1 MVHFIY
7 TCSPVITLQKW
18 TMDKKKTPKNLKD
31 FEMNR
36 ENPFAKQALVNI
48 GNALISRT
56 VKTSNKDEA
65 AILKGINGDGEI
77 LGNTVFIRTRTVDN
91 ETFAKVYK
99 LGFKAFADMKPAT
112 LSVFQ
117 FIVNCL
123 KPNSDEFIFFIEDC
137 IESTQYKKSSIY
149 KSLGELCAKGIIA
162 RGRIEEQYFINPM
175 YVFNGD
181 RVTFATTWINKNYPQ
196 YKATTRTLKGTID
209 VMKTDGTLPQL
220 PFSDDEE
227 QHSTTE

>member
-1 MVHFIY
+1 
-7 TCSPVITLQKW
+7 
-18 TMDKKKTPKNLKD
+18 
-31 FEMNR
+31 MNR

-137 IESTQYKKSSIY
+137 IESTQYKK
-149 KSLGELCAKGIIA
+149 
-162 RGRIEEQYFINPM
+162 
-175 YVFNGD
+175 V
-181 RVTFATTWINKNYPQ
+181 
-196 YKATTRTLKGTID
+196 
-209 VMKTDGTLPQL
+209 
-220 PFSDDEE
+220 PF
-227 QHSTTE
+227 TNL

>member
-1 MVHFIY
+1 ME
-7 TCSPVITLQKW
+7 KN
-18 TMDKKKTPKNLKD
+18 KKPKNLKD

-56 VKTSNKDEA
+56 VKTANKDESA
-65 AILKGINGDGEI
+65 VIKAIDNNGQY
-77 LGNTVFIRTRTVDN
+77 LGNTVFIRTKTVDN

-99 LGFKAFADMKPAT
+99 LGFKAFADMKPST

-137 IESTQYKKSSIY
+137 IESTKYKKSSIY

-181 RVTFATTWINKNYPQ
+181 RVTFATTWINKNYPD
-196 YKATTRTLKGTID
+196 YKTSNSTLKGTID
-209 VMKTDGTLPQL
+209 VMRENGELPQL
-220 PFSDDEE
+220 PFEE
-227 QHSTTE
+227 NDNFTI